1 MMGEHKYT
9 KEAGIY
15 KLTCINNQK
24 IYIGKAVNIHKRIN
38 QHRYSTMKSV
48 GSFYFERALIKNGWE
63 SFTVEILETF
73 KDFDKSKDN
82 PFLLEMESHYI
93 KLFDSCNVDIGYN
106 TCEFSTDRTGLKHSE
121 DTKMKMSKSSL
132 GKRASEATK
141 EKMRKTR
148 KGRKHSEETKQ
159 KISKSILGKVFSEEH
174 KENLRKV
181 SPNRIFTEESRERRR
196 TANLGRKFSAESREK
211 MRLAKLG
218 KSRTFIKNK

>member
-1 MMGEHKYT
+1 MTNNHKYT

-24 IYIGKAVNIHKRIN
+24 IYIGKAVNIHRRIN
-38 QHRYSTMKSV
+38 QHRYSSIKSV
-48 GSFYFERALIKNGWE
+48 GNFYFENALIKNGWE
-63 SFTVEILETF
+63 SFTIEILEIF

-82 PFLLEMESHYI
+82 PFLLERESYYI
-93 KLFDSCNVDIGYN
+93 KLFDSSNVNIGYN
-106 TCEFSTDRTGLKHSE
+106 TCKFSTDRTGLKHSE

-141 EKMRKTR
+141 ERMSKNR

-159 KISKSILGKVFSEEH
+159 KISKSSLGKKASEAT
-174 KENLRKV
+174 KEKMRKA

-196 TANLGRKFSAESREK
+196 TANFGRKFSEESREK

-218 KSRTFIKNK
+218 KSRTFIKK